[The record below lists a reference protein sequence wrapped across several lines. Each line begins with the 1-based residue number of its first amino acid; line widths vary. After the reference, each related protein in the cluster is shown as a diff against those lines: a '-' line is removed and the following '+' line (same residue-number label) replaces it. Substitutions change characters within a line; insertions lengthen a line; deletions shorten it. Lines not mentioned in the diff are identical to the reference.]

1 MAKTSIASLR
11 RILKARR
18 AKGEKWRAIGL
29 YYPGV
34 KLGTLARIAYDDA
47 YEPKSQAIRAALGL
61 PPCTVSVEPCTKC
74 GQVHTLKHCPEAP
87 RKYAPHPVMRITAIR
102 RLLQSP
108 YRDS

>member
-29 YYPGV
+29 DYPGV
-34 KLGTLARIAYDDA
+34 KLGTLARIAYDDD

-61 PPCTVSVEPCTKC
+61 PPRSVTVEPCLHC
-74 GQVHTLKHCPEAP
+74 GQVHTLKRCPESP
-87 RKYAPHPVMRITAIR
+87 RKYAPHPVMRVTSIR